1 MAPTPA
7 DGVARRTLSVLVEDV
22 PGVLAK
28 VAGLFA
34 RRAFNI
40 HSLAVGPSEIAG
52 LSRITVVVDADAR
65 LLEQITKQLNKLI
78 NVIKIIELEP
88 GNSVQREHL
97 VIKVKADAAARLQ
110 VTQAVELFRAKI
122 VDVSTDSLTVEATG
136 AADKLD
142 ALLSVLEPFGVREI
156 VRSGSLAISRGSK
169 SMTEKISAEKS
180 FK

>member
-7 DGVARRTLSVLVEDV
+7 GGVARRTLSVLVEDV

-40 HSLAVGPSEIAG
+40 HSLAVGPSEISG
-52 LSRITVVVDADAR
+52 LSRITVVVDADAK

-88 GNSVQREHL
+88 TNSVQREHL

>member
-1 MAPTPA
+1 MAASDPGTA
-7 DGVARRTLSVLVEDV
+7 TRRTLSVLVEDV
-22 PGVLAK
+22 PGVLTK
-28 VAGLFA
+28 VSGLFA

-40 HSLAVGPSEIAG
+40 DSLAVGPSEIAG
-52 LSRITVVVDADAR
+52 LSRITVVVNADSH

-78 NVIKIIELEP
+78 NVIKIIELQP

-97 VIKVKADAAARLQ
+97 LIKVKADASSRLQ

-136 AADKLD
+136 AADKLE
-142 ALLSVLEPFGVREI
+142 ALLSVLEPFGIREI
-156 VRSGSLAISRGSK
+156 VRSGALAISRGAK
-169 SMTEKISAEKS
+169 SMTDKA